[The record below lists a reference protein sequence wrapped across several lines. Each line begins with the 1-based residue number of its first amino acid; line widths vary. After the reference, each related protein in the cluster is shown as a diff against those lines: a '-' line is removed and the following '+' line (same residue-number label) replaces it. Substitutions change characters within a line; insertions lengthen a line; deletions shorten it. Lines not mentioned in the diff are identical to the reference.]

1 MFEIKYNFEFF
12 CFPIWIKEISND
24 ADLIFKNISIDELP
38 ISSDLK
44 EQIKSLDLIYQST
57 YNDEYPPEPIEMSL
71 EDGNNFCMEVIKSAS
86 KLKES
91 LPYNYKLLFDFS
103 YWRNRIKENI
113 QMGSMNKII
122 HNENVDS
129 LNQTKINCTIISRGH
144 MRINYGDM
152 SVTITGEL
160 ISNPPTFYADI
171 IALNIWD
178 TPNFKKITEEEKKD
192 IIDYITNRSLD
203 EIGTKIIFD

>member
-12 CFPIWIKEISND
+12 CFPIWIKEINND

-57 YNDEYPPEPIEMSL
+57 YNDEYPPEPNEMSL
-71 EDGNNFCMEVIKSAS
+71 EDGNNFCLEVITSAL

-91 LPYNYKLLFDFS
+91 LPYNYKLLFDIS

-113 QMGSMNKII
+113 QMGSVNKII
-122 HNENVDS
+122 HNENIDS
-129 LNQTKINCTIISRGH
+129 LNQTKINYTIISRGH

-160 ISNPPTFYADI
+160 IPDPPTFYADI

-178 TPNFKKITEEEKKD
+178 IPNSKKITEEEKKD
-192 IIDYITNRSLD
+192 IIDYITNKSLD